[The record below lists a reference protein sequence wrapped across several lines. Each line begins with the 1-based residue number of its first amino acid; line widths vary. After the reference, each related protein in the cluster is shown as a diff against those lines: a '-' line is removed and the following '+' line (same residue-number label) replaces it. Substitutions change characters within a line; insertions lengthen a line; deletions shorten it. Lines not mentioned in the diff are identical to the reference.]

1 MSGLL
6 KVKLLLMQLEGKL
19 HQKSGSNV
27 FRGKQRTN
35 KVPSKTFRRLKVR
48 KKLRLIKDSMKAKR
62 QHER

>member
-1 MSGLL
+1 
-6 KVKLLLMQLEGKL
+6 MQLEGKL

-48 KKLRLIKDSMKAKR
+48 KNLRLIKDSMKAKR